1 VPTVGVFQLPYKLVD
16 GRIEPLTFSA
26 EQVMRRLKEDNIK
39 FLDLQFTGLFGRF
52 HHTTI
57 DSKMFRI
64 QDFTDGLPKLD
75 GSSIRGFTEIHESDL
90 IIRPDSA
97 TYATVPWIGTPT
109 ARLICDILSGGSKR
123 EIFPR
128 DPRGIAKKAERY
140 LIDQGFDTS
149 YWGPEVEFFV
159 FDKLEVNTMTPYQGQ
174 SYHITS
180 REAPWSTDSVGYALR
195 LKEGYLP
202 SAPGDTLMEYRNECV
217 DVLTNNFGIVCD
229 AHHHEVATAG
239 QCEIDIRF
247 DTLVNAA
254 DAVQSYK
261 YIVKNIAK
269 KQNMIA
275 TMMPKP
281 IALDNGSGMH
291 VNVSLWNKGKNLFY
305 DSADEYAEMS
315 QTARYF
321 CGGILEHARALAGI
335 VAPTTNSYRRLV
347 PGYEA
352 PVYVAWS
359 TGNRSAIIRIP
370 AHYKGTKFA
379 HLKRIEF
386 RAPDPSCNPYLAF
399 SAILASG
406 LDGIKKKKDISDPVN
421 EDIFRMTSERRRQL
435 GITQLP
441 ASLREAY
448 EELRSDN
455 VFLKPIFDSEI
466 VDRIIEHEE
475 KEHVEL
481 AVRPHPHEFSM
492 YADI

>member
-1 VPTVGVFQLPYKLVD
+1 LPYKLID
-16 GRIEPLTFSA
+16 GKIVPLTFTA
-26 EQVMRRLKEDNIK
+26 EDVMKHLKEDKIK
-39 FLDLQFTGLFGRF
+39 FIDLQFTGLFGRF
-52 HHTTI
+52 HHTTM
-57 DSKMFRI
+57 DAKMFRI
-64 QDFTDGLPKLD
+64 EDFTDGLPKVD

-90 IIRPDSA
+90 IIRPDPA
-97 TYATVPWIGTPT
+97 TYATIPWIEQAPT
-109 ARLICDILSGGSKR
+109 ARLICDILSGGAKR
-123 EIFPR
+123 DIFPR
-128 DPRGIAKKAERY
+128 DPRGLAKKAEKY
-140 LIDQGFDTS
+140 CGEQGYDTS

-180 REAPWSTDSVGYALR
+180 KEAPWSSDNVGYALR
-195 LKEGYLP
+195 LKDGYLP
-202 SAPGDTLMEYRNECV
+202 SAPGDTLMEYRNQCV
-217 DVLTNNFGIVCD
+217 DVLSNNFGIVCD

-254 DAVQSYK
+254 DSVQSYK
-261 YIVKNIAK
+261 YIVKNIAQK
-269 KQNMIA
+269 RNMMA

-305 DSADEYAEMS
+305 DSDDDYAEMS

-321 CGGILEHARALAGI
+321 GGGIMEHAQALASI

-370 AHYKGTKFA
+370 AHYKGQRFA
-379 HLKRIEF
+379 AMKRIEF

-399 SAILASG
+399 CAVMAAG
-406 LDGIKKKKDISDPVN
+406 LDGIRKKRDIGDPVN
-421 EDIFRMTSERRRQL
+421 EDIFKMAPKRRREL

-441 ASLREAY
+441 ASLRQAY
-448 EELRSDN
+448 EALESDSA
-455 VFLKPIFDSEI
+455 FLKPIFDDATIEK
-466 VDRIIEHEE
+466 IIEHEE
-475 KEHVEL
+475 KENVEVS
-481 AVRPHPHEFSM
+481 VRPHPHEFAL
-492 YADI
+492 YADV

>member
-1 VPTVGVFQLPYKLVD
+1 
-16 GRIEPLTFSA
+16 
-26 EQVMRRLKEDNIK
+26 
-39 FLDLQFTGLFGRF
+39 
-52 HHTTI
+52 
-57 DSKMFRI
+57 
-64 QDFTDGLPKLD
+64 
-75 GSSIRGFTEIHESDL
+75 
-90 IIRPDSA
+90 
-97 TYATVPWIGTPT
+97 
-109 ARLICDILSGGSKR
+109 
-123 EIFPR
+123 
-128 DPRGIAKKAERY
+128 
-140 LIDQGFDTS
+140 
-149 YWGPEVEFFV
+149 VEFFV

-180 REAPWSTDSVGYALR
+180 KEAPWSTDSVGYALR

-217 DVLTNNFGIVCD
+217 HTLTNNFGILCD

-239 QCEIDIRF
+239 QCEIDIRY
-247 DTLVNAA
+247 DSLVNSG
-254 DAVQSYK
+254 DSVQSYK

-291 VNVSLWNKGKNLFY
+291 VNVSLWNKSKNLFY
-305 DSADEYAEMS
+305 DSEDEYAEMS

-321 CGGILEHARALAGI
+321 GGGIMEHAHSLAAI

-370 AHYKGTKFA
+370 AHFKGAKFA
-379 HLKRIEF
+379 NLKRIEF

-399 SAILASG
+399 AAILAAG
-406 LDGIKKKKDISDPVN
+406 LDGINKKREIGNPVN
-421 EDIFRMTSERRRQL
+421 EDIFKMTPKRRREL

-448 EELRSDN
+448 EQLQSDSA
-455 VFLKPIFDSEI
+455 FLKPVFDNETI
-466 VDRIIEHEE
+466 DRIVEHEE
-475 KEHVEL
+475 KEHVEI

-492 YADI
+492 YADV